1 MRCALVAALLA
12 AAIVSLAP
20 TAAALP
26 QDPEPLRETY
36 LFHVGARALDDDDA
50 WEDLEE
56 HFMLGFQGAFHPGG
70 AGGLGLEYGMSF
82 SADDTE
88 VLGVDVTGVLF
99 EGLFGVRYVFGDGP
113 IYPLVGV
120 GVNAVYADVEGE
132 QGGFTTSDDDTTFGG
147 YAHLGAFWRVPGG
160 FSVGVD
166 GRIATTSDL
175 ELFGVDTD
183 ADYSQIALTLGW
195 SS

>member
-1 MRCALVAALLA
+1 VRFIESQGSV
-12 AAIVSLAP
+12 IRDTSDEVS
-20 TAAALP
+20 
-26 QDPEPLRETY
+26 
-36 LFHVGARALDDDDA
+36 HVVVVSR
-50 WEDLEE
+50 
-56 HFMLGFQGAFHPGG
+56 
-70 AGGLGLEYGMSF
+70 
-82 SADDTE
+82 
-88 VLGVDVTGVLF
+88 DVT
-99 EGLFGVRYVFGDGP
+99 ERRRT
-113 IYPLVGV
+113 
-120 GVNAVYADVEGE
+120 EEQMRE

-195 SS
+195 SR